1 MYRRFIIPALIAAL
15 AGVCATQSANAFNLG
30 LSRGMSW
37 GLERI
42 AIEQP
47 QLPPFAHARFCV
59 QYPDDCKVKRMAFR
73 PKKLQLTYKRLAEL
87 MAINT
92 QVNRS
97 IKFEA
102 NLGGVAAERWIIGP
116 KNGDCNDYAVTKR
129 HELLARGW
137 PSRSLL
143 LAEVVVP
150 SGEHHL
156 VVVVRAKEGDL
167 VIDNLNANVRPW
179 FKTPVVQDRV
189 SLGAH
194 PVADEPAVLG
204 LGRQGHRLSRRRG
217 ASASR
222 LPNPAST
229 RADGGF
235 HPNRMKAADLL

>member
-1 MYRRFIIPALIAAL
+1 MYRRFIIPALITAL
-15 AGVCATQSANAFNLG
+15 ASVCATQSANAFNLG
-30 LSRGMSW
+30 LSRGMNW

-42 AIEQP
+42 AVEQP
-47 QLPPFAHARFCV
+47 ALPPFAHSRFCV

-156 VVVVRAKEGDL
+156 VVVVRAQEGDL
-167 VIDNLNANVRPW
+167 VIDNLNANIRPW
-179 FKTPVVQDRV
+179 FKTGYRWVRIQSPMNPQYW
-189 SLGAH
+189 
-194 PVADEPAVLG
+194 
-204 LGRQGHRLSRRRG
+204 
-217 ASASR
+217 ASVGKVTA
-222 LPNPAST
+222 
-229 RADGGF
+229 
-235 HPNRMKAADLL
+235 

>member
-1 MYRRFIIPALIAAL
+1 M
-15 AGVCATQSANAFNLG
+15 
-30 LSRGMSW
+30 
-37 GLERI
+37 
-42 AIEQP
+42 
-47 QLPPFAHARFCV
+47 

-73 PKKLQLTYKRLAEL
+73 PKKLQLTEQRLADL

-156 VVVVRAKEGDL
+156 VVVVRAQEGDL

-179 FKTPVVQDRV
+179 FKTGYRWVRIQSPMNPQYW
-189 SLGAH
+189 
-194 PVADEPAVLG
+194 
-204 LGRQGHRLSRRRG
+204 
-217 ASASR
+217 ASVGKVTA
-222 LPNPAST
+222 
-229 RADGGF
+229 
-235 HPNRMKAADLL
+235 